1 MASTLND
8 VNGMNVICVNDT
20 CTTETAHELGENVG
34 WYLFPGEIP
43 EDCEGDCY
51 CRINVGSGDS
61 T

>member
-1 MASTLND
+1 
-8 VNGMNVICVNDT
+8 MNVICVNDT

-51 CRINVGSGDS
+51 CRINVASGDS